1 MTPEPFGLRMLQYDR
16 VQFLS
21 IAVFGLLMPSSC
33 GRTLDGAAC
42 PCVEGWK
49 CCQAE
54 NVCVRAGEQCP
65 SPVDGGHDGG
75 CGVATPDN
83 WGEVCDKC
91 GDITECDGSCPVV
104 GCLDQ
109 SFLGKSDVFFLI
121 NDGSSW
127 VGQTYTAAK
136 TGDLVGVAVDV
147 GAANTSHLLRIGV
160 CDASGGLPI
169 ATLGQVTLD
178 MGVSTLGNIVTF
190 AEPIHQTAGHRYAI
204 VVNYP
209 EAVTHSKEGTW
220 YGSSVSDYAGGES
233 ITSTDG
239 VTWSA
244 VPGVAPDLHFATYVM
259 PN

>member
-1 MTPEPFGLRMLQYDR
+1 MLRYYR

-21 IAVFGLLMPSSC
+21 IAVFGLLIPSGC
-33 GRTLDGAAC
+33 GRTLHGAAC

-49 CCQAE
+49 CCPVE
-54 NVCVRAGEQCP
+54 NVCVRADEQC
-65 SPVDGGHDGG
+65 STSVDGGPDGG
-75 CGVATPDN
+75 CGVATPDD
-83 WGEVCDKC
+83 WGDVCDKC
-91 GDITECDGSCPVV
+91 GDFTACDGSCPVV

-109 SFLGKSDVFFLI
+109 SFLAETNIFFLI

-127 VGQTYTAAK
+127 VGQTYTAGK

-147 GAANTSHLLRIGV
+147 NAANTGHFLRISV

-169 ATLGQVTLD
+169 ATLGEVRLPS
-178 MGVSTLGNIVTF
+178 GVSSIGNIVNF
-190 AEPIHQTAGHRYAI
+190 QKPLPQTAGHEYAI

-209 EAVTHSKEGTW
+209 DAVSHSKEGTW
-220 YGSSVSDYAGGES
+220 YGSSLSDYAGGGS
-233 ITSTDG
+233 ITSADG

-244 VPGVAPDLHFATYVM
+244 VPSVAPDLHFATYVM